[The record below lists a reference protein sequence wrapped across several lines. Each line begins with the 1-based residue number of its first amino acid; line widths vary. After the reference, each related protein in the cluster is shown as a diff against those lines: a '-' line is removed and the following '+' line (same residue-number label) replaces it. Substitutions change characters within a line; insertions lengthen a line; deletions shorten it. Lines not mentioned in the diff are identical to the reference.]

1 MRPNTE
7 KSLTRSEFKEEYTM
21 MTLVLLDLCAFIAL
35 VVAWVVL
42 PVNGQKVERT
52 TAQEAF
58 APAS

>member
-42 PVNGQKVERT
+42 PVNSQKVERT
-52 TAQEAF
+52 TVQEAF
-58 APAS
+58 ALAS

>member
-1 MRPNTE
+1 
-7 KSLTRSEFKEEYTM
+7 M

-52 TAQEAF
+52 TVQEAF